1 VPEDDFIASV
11 LDTVST
17 HVPISKPKRDRIDAD
32 LRLNWGGAPVYVLKN
47 SPTRRQSIR
56 DATGTYA
63 EIAAEFNVSLTTVWR
78 VRKGR

>member
-1 VPEDDFIASV
+1 MPDDDFITSV

-32 LRLNWGGAPVYVLKN
+32 LRLNWGGSPIYILKR
-47 SPTRRQSIR
+47 SPTIRQAIR

-63 EIAAEFNVSLTTVWR
+63 EIATAFNVSLTTVWR